1 MIKNKIEKDIQ
12 NLSENIQNSS
22 EGLSTYVY
30 YTILKFKEN
39 ENSHFFPGEY
49 QCDEDTLFTFF
60 GWNFL
65 HVAKCVLLHCDRNGG
80 SPELFRSQCHEEAG
94 HHRSLSLSSPQSCH
108 HNECG
113 GHACRLFWSPL
124 LQQGNYLNTDIH

>member
-1 MIKNKIEKDIQ
+1 MVRTVQKAKYICI
-12 NLSENIQNSS
+12 LHM
-22 EGLSTYVY
+22 
-30 YTILKFKEN
+30 TIDLLLKFKEN

-49 QCDEDTLFTFF
+49 QCDEDSLFTFF